1 MLISKKGFRLAS
13 LSDLEIELSSSTVQ
27 KLNGIFSLCLCQN
40 HAFNAKVRNDKPLK
54 IIKINLRLDMKRVFK
69 HIDLNQP
76 PFQSIS
82 RS

>member
-1 MLISKKGFRLAS
+1 MEFLFKSPASLTLKDSYQKRVLISKKGFRLAS

-54 IIKINLRLDMKRVFK
+54 IIKIK
-69 HIDLNQP
+69 Q
-76 PFQSIS
+76 
-82 RS
+82 